1 MGKVNYTTEQI
12 IVKLREVEVLCGQGK
27 TIGEAV
33 RQIGVSE
40 QTYYRWR
47 RKYGGMTTSDAR
59 KYRELEKEN
68 ARLKRLVAD
77 LSLDNDIKGCRR
89 GKLVSPAKRRQATHN
104 AQEKYGISQRRACR
118 AVKISQR
125 VARYEPVKRS
135 DEDILR
141 QRITELACNYGR
153 YGYRRIT
160 ALLRAEG
167 YFVNHKRVERIWREE
182 GLKVPQ
188 KQPKRRRLW
197 LNDGS
202 CIRLRAEHVNHVWS
216 YDFVE
221 DRLSNGRK
229 VRWLNIIDEYTREC
243 LASLPRRSWKHQ
255 NIIEVLSGLFL
266 TKGCPSYIRSDNGSE
281 FTANILKKWLSDLGI
296 LTAYIE
302 PGSPWENGYCESFN
316 SKMRDEF
323 LNIEMF
329 DTMYE
334 AEVLTRRWV
343 NTYNTVRP
351 HSSLGYRPPAPQT
364 VLKSA

>member
-1 MGKVNYTTEQI
+1 M
-12 IVKLREVEVLCGQGK
+12 
-27 TIGEAV
+27 
-33 RQIGVSE
+33 
-40 QTYYRWR
+40 
-47 RKYGGMTTSDAR
+47 
-59 KYRELEKEN
+59 
-68 ARLKRLVAD
+68 
-77 LSLDNDIKGCRR
+77 
-89 GKLVSPAKRRQATHN
+89 
-104 AQEKYGISQRRACR
+104 
-118 AVKISQR
+118 
-125 VARYEPVKRS
+125 ARYEPVKRG

-167 YFVNHKRVERIWREE
+167 YCVNHKRVERIWREE

-202 CIRLRAEHVNHVWS
+202 CVRLRAEHANHVWS

-229 VRWLNIIDEYTREC
+229 IRWLNLIDEYTREC
-243 LASLPRRSWKHQ
+243 LASIPRRSWKHQ

-266 TKGCPSYIRSDNGSE
+266 TKGCPEYIRSDNGSE
-281 FTANILKKWLSDLGI
+281 FTANMLKKWLSDLGI

-323 LNIEMF
+323 LNIEIF

>member
-1 MGKVNYTTEQI
+1 M
-12 IVKLREVEVLCGQGK
+12 
-27 TIGEAV
+27 
-33 RQIGVSE
+33 
-40 QTYYRWR
+40 
-47 RKYGGMTTSDAR
+47 
-59 KYRELEKEN
+59 
-68 ARLKRLVAD
+68 
-77 LSLDNDIKGCRR
+77 
-89 GKLVSPAKRRQATHN
+89 
-104 AQEKYGISQRRACR
+104 
-118 AVKISQR
+118 
-125 VARYEPVKRS
+125 ARYEPVKRG

-141 QRITELACNYGR
+141 QRIIELACNYGR

-167 YFVNHKRVERIWREE
+167 YCVNHKRVERIWREE

-202 CIRLRAEHVNHVWS
+202 CVRLRAEHANHVWS

-229 VRWLNIIDEYTREC
+229 IRWLNLIDEYTREC
-243 LASLPRRSWKHQ
+243 LASIPRRSWKHQ

-266 TKGCPSYIRSDNGSE
+266 TKGCPEYIRSDNGSE
-281 FTANILKKWLSDLGI
+281 FTANMLKKWLRDLGI

-323 LNIEMF
+323 LNIEIF

-334 AEVLTRRWV
+334 VEVLTRRWV